1 MGRIKCVWCQ
11 GQALKQFRNVMITKL
26 WGSESVLGE
35 QRAKPVSTGATPP
48 FICGWTRR
56 CIHHSINALLPV
68 ALWTTAGDTGHVHW
82 PNTLMWA
89 WLRYKTQACRCTQ
102 MPEHKHA
109 YLASSS
115 LSRIFDKMH
124 AHAQRNRNVPVW
136 WYCYCQ
142 AVLVFPSLNGL
153 TGRVN
158 IKEGF
163 WRKCEWVCGDVFV

>member
-1 MGRIKCVWCQ
+1 MSWSQNSEAQSRS
-11 GQALKQFRNVMITKL
+11 
-26 WGSESVLGE
+26 WGSRGRSLFRLVLPHLSSAAERGVASIIPLTLYSQSPSG
-35 QRAKPVSTGATPP
+35 QRWG
-48 FICGWTRR
+48 TR
-56 CIHHSINALLPV
+56 
-68 ALWTTAGDTGHVHW
+68 GHVHW

-89 WLRYKTQACRCTQ
+89 WLRYKTQACRRTQ

-142 AVLVFPSLNGL
+142 AVLVFPFLNGL

-163 WRKCEWVCGDVFV
+163 LA